1 MMEAKFYFDQDQIM
15 TFIESCLRR
24 QFPGKD
30 IAVSGYIKYGVA
42 SVTVT
47 FPDGD
52 DRFGEAA

>member
-15 TFIESCLRR
+15 TFIKRCLRR
-24 QFPGKD
+24 QFPGTD
-30 IAVSGYIKYGVA
+30 IAVSGYIEDGAA

-52 DRFGEAA
+52 DRSGEAA